1 MAKSSSSMSRES
13 YMISIVLVLGQLMAS
28 FETTCAQISVCNG
41 MIGDDLPTQAEVIDL
56 YKTYKIQRMRL
67 YDPNQAALGAL
78 RNSNIELLLGV
89 PNDNLQNLA
98 SSQAN
103 ANTWVQ
109 NNVRNYANVRFKY
122 IAVGNE
128 VKPSNSFARF
138 LVLAMRNIEKAI
150 SLADLAKQIKVSTA
164 IGTGVLGEA
173 YPPSNCSFKS
183 EYSLLLQPII
193 RFLVNH
199 ISPLL
204 VNLYPYFSYSS
215 NTRDIRLD
223 YAIFTSPSIVVQDGK
238 FGYDNL
244 FDAILDGVYAALE
257 KVGGG
262 SLEIVV
268 SETGWPSAGGTE
280 TIIDNAKTYYSH
292 LI

>member
-1 MAKSSSSMSRES
+1 
-13 YMISIVLVLGQLMAS
+13 MISIILVLGQLMAS
-28 FETTCAQISVCNG
+28 FETT
-41 MIGDDLPTQAEVIDL
+41 
-56 YKTYKIQRMRL
+56 
-67 YDPNQAALGAL
+67 
-78 RNSNIELLLGV
+78 GV

-128 VKPSNSFARF
+128 VKPSDSFARF
-138 LVLAMRNIEKAI
+138 LVPAMRNIEKAI
-150 SLADLAKQIKVSTA
+150 SLAGLAKQIKISTA
-164 IGTGVLGEA
+164 IDTGALGEA
-173 YPPSNCSFKS
+173 YP
-183 EYSLLLQPII
+183 
-193 RFLVNH
+193 
-199 ISPLL
+199 
-204 VNLYPYFSYSS
+204 SS
-215 NTRDIRLD
+215 NGSFNNARDIRLD
-223 YAIFTSPSIVVQDGK
+223 YAIFISPSIVVQDGK

-268 SETGWPSAGGTE
+268 SETGWPSAGGME
-280 TIIDNAKTYYSH
+280 TTIDNAKTLLTLDSTCERRDSKKASKTHRNLYICH
-292 LI
+292 V

>member
-1 MAKSSSSMSRES
+1 MAKSSSSMSRGS

-122 IAVGNE
+122 IAVRNE

-173 YPPSNCSFKS
+173 YPPSNCSF
-183 EYSLLLQPII
+183 
-193 RFLVNH
+193 N
-199 ISPLL
+199 
-204 VNLYPYFSYSS
+204 YSS